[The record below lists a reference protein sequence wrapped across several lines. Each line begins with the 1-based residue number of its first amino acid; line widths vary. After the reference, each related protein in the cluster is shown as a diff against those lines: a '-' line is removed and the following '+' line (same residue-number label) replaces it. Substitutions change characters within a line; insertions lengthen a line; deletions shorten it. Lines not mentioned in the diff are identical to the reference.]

1 MAENKKNSP
10 LKAAVPLAQGA
21 QAIAAGGAAGAGAA
35 AATGAASTGLL
46 ATLGP
51 AGIIIGGLALFGGMR
66 RARRAARRRRA
77 ALEKA
82 QREFDERLKT
92 YEESQFPE
100 LDPDEF
106 RQENVFEDVTVDT
119 EAVDYAAEQFK
130 QQQANIMQAYKG
142 VAGASGIG
150 ALAQSLSNQAAKQAK
165 ESQIY
170 ITKQLAENKKLRL
183 AEQSRLNEQQRQI
196 ELNNV
201 LGRRQFEADK
211 LATLIGVAGQKVAGA
226 NQRIANAQAQ
236 TQAIIGGL
244 SEIAASAVTGS
255 IA

>member
-10 LKAAVPLAQGA
+10 LKNVPLFGA
-21 QAIAAGGAAGAGAA
+21 LGKTA
-35 AATGAASTGLL
+35 L

-51 AGIIIGGLALFGGMR
+51 AGIALGAAGIFFGT
-66 RARRAARRRRA
+66 RAIRRAARRRRA

-92 YEESQFPE
+92 YEESQFTE

-165 ESQIY
+165 ESQVY

-183 AEQSRLNEQQRQI
+183 AEQSRLKEQQRQI
-196 ELNNV
+196 ELSNV

-226 NQRIANAQAQ
+226 NQRIANAQSL
-236 TQAIIGGL
+236 TQSIIGGI
-244 SEIAASAVTGS
+244 SEIAASAVTPTG
-255 IA
+255 